1 MAVNEE
7 TLRRRTENY
16 AHTIEAPRRA
26 LLELSSGPAAYVFEA
41 YILAYLP
48 QRYGILIQLTFLSS
62 I

>member
-1 MAVNEE
+1 MAVNEGI
-7 TLRRRTENY
+7 LRPPHTY

-48 QRYGILIQLTFLSS
+48 QRYGILIQLIFLSS